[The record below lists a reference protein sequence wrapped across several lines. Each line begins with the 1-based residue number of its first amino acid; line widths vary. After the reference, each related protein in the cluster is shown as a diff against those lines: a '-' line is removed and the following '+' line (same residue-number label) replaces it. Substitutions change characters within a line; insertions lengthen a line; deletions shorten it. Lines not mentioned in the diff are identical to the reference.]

1 MRFGK
6 EIRTFQDN
14 TRGRGTWFVLKRYF
28 LDGWMCRQELF
39 FSPLLSCR
47 ERERERVRKKKKLK
61 WHRRMKKMEGDGRA
75 VRRRWERLERERERE
90 RVWDD
95 VSSAGLVQVT
105 TSQDGVWKLPSACPV
120 DSPSH
125 PNNEGRQ
132 LESRHAIQLRSQR
145 VVRRLLFFLYT
156 LLRLRRIPWQP
167 FYV

>member
-1 MRFGK
+1 MRG
-6 EIRTFQDN
+6 
-14 TRGRGTWFVLKRYF
+14 
-28 LDGWMCRQELF
+28 
-39 FSPLLSCR
+39 R
-47 ERERERVRKKKKLK
+47 ERERESKKEKKVE
-61 WHRRMKKMEGDGRA
+61 MAPTDEENGGGRPGGKTTMG
-75 VRRRWERLERERERE
+75 ETRERERE

-156 LLRLRRIPWQP
+156 LLRLRRIP
-167 FYV
+167 